1 MSKVLLRQDRGRTS
15 LLIGGEGEAFLLVH
29 GIPGSAQHWKAV
41 GELLMARYRVII
53 PDLLGFGES
62 YPAESDYYFEGQAR
76 ALKQL
81 LDTLEIEQLYIG
93 CHDFG
98 VPVTLTLLYLY
109 PQLAVRGLVISDAHI
124 FSDTF
129 KKAPL
134 SIKMSQQLGKARWFQ
149 EITVGTDLGLR
160 NIYNLY
166 TQNKVK
172 FTWEQFR
179 RQVNPKSFSTMREIM
194 QRLSANFEAD
204 YRIIESTL
212 ADIDIPTLIVWG
224 ADDPV
229 ALLTTAQRLNQSIS
243 NSKLVIYPNTGHFV
257 PEEQPERM
265 TQDILNYFGEM
276 A

>member
-15 LLIGGEGEAFLLVH
+15 FLIGGEGEAFLLVH
-29 GIPGSAQHWKAV
+29 GMPGSALRWKPI
-41 GELLMARYRVII
+41 GELLMSRYRVVI

-62 YPAESDYYFEGQAR
+62 YPAESDYFFEGQAR

-81 LDTLEIEQLYIG
+81 LDTLEIEELYIG

-98 VPVTLTLLYLY
+98 VAVSLTLLYLY

-129 KKAPL
+129 KTAPL
-134 SIKMSQQLGKARWFQ
+134 SIKMSQQLGKARWLQ
-149 EITVGTDLGLR
+149 DLLMGTDFGLR
-160 NIYNLY
+160 NIYKLY
-166 TQNKVK
+166 TQNKIR

-179 RQVNPKSFSTMREIM
+179 RQINPKSIITMREIM

-204 YRIIESTL
+204 YSIIESTL
-212 ADIDIPTLIVWG
+212 ADIAAPTLIAWG
-224 ADDPV
+224 ADDPI
-229 ALLTTAQRLNQSIS
+229 ALPSTAQRLQQSIP

-265 TQDILNYFGEM
+265 ARDILDYFGE
-276 A
+276 AQ